1 MYNEMLL
8 MNQKEEFKRLYDTCP
23 QMQIKLR
30 KIKQIYVLWN
40 VYKTLCNIIYET
52 DTVVRR

>member
-1 MYNEMLL
+1 

>member
-30 KIKQIYVLWN
+30 KIKQMYVHWN
-40 VYKTLCNIIYET
+40 VYKILCNIIYET